1 MGFRFNGTQLN
12 SSDSPSEER
21 KEGCKAKEKRVDGTS
36 KKGNERYCPTRR
48 IWLKLGS
55 FDRSSLKSEAQRF
68 SEKSFCPPSF
78 ESPSRTATGY

>member
-12 SSDSPSEER
+12 SSDSPTEER

-68 SEKSFCPPSF
+68 YEK
-78 ESPSRTATGY
+78 